1 MLPEWLETLLSTHF
15 FLACGAHPASPR
27 TSATSSALILDCPS
41 PSPPFCYYCHSHRHQ
56 SHRVIQ
62 IRRSSYNNVVRV
74 TEVED
79 VLDISGVQTYVI
91 NSAKVLFLNE
101 HPQPRGAGTVVGEA
115 AASPYNC

>member
-1 MLPEWLETLLSTHF
+1 MGRRVHLLRWGHDS
-15 FLACGAHPASPR
+15 GPG
-27 TSATSSALILDCPS
+27 ILM
-41 PSPPFCYYCHSHRHQ
+41 
-56 SHRVIQ
+56 
-62 IRRSSYNNVVRV
+62 IRRSSYNDVVRV

-101 HPQPRGAGTVVGEA
+101 HPQPRDASTVVGEA